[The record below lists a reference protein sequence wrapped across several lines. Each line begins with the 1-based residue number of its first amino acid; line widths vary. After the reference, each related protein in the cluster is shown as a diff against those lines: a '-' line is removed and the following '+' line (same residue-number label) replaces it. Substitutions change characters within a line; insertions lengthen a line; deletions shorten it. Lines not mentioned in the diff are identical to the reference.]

1 MGMNKTCQ
9 DVILERTRL
18 LSVQNRRGNDHSLKQ
33 CLISVSGT
41 NRHWYSS
48 STETK
53 IRAVLHNKKLR
64 ETKLF
69 EYVDIPKWSFA
80 TVCSYKNRILT
91 QKYKEQSI
99 TYCKQPADFTRSSTP
114 FSILFSRNIWEQVRD
129 NWKKSGNK
137 QEKKSKKEK
146 RNCKIL
152 GVSSMD
158 WGWQKAV
165 RSNRSAKLGPWFVL
179 DSYRF
184 ISMKLL
190 L

>member
-18 LSVQNRRGNDHSLKQ
+18 LSVQNRRGNYHSLKQ
-33 CLISVSGT
+33 CLINVSGT

-69 EYVDIPKWSFA
+69 EYVDIPKWSLA

-99 TYCKQPADFTRSSTP
+99 TYCKQPADFTRSWTP

-137 QEKKSKKEK
+137 QEKKSKNGKK
-146 RNCKIL
+146 KLQNSRRFFYGL
-152 GVSSMD
+152 GM
-158 WGWQKAV
+158 
-165 RSNRSAKLGPWFVL
+165 AK
-179 DSYRF
+179 SC
-184 ISMKLL
+184 
-190 L
+190 

>member
-1 MGMNKTCQ
+1 MLGTNVESNLHTFQ
-9 DVILERTRL
+9 VFNFDRDLGLNGYEQN
-18 LSVQNRRGNDHSLKQ
+18 LSRCHFRANPVTECPNRRGNDHSLKQ
-33 CLISVSGT
+33 CLISISGT

-114 FSILFSRNIWEQVRD
+114 FSILFSRNIREQVRD

-137 QEKKSKKEK
+137 QEKKTKNVKKK
-146 RNCKIL
+146 LHNSRRFFYGL
-152 GVSSMD
+152 GM
-158 WGWQKAV
+158 
-165 RSNRSAKLGPWFVL
+165 AK
-179 DSYRF
+179 SC
-184 ISMKLL
+184 
-190 L
+190 

>member
-33 CLISVSGT
+33 CLISISGT

-129 NWKKSGNK
+129 KWKKSGNK
-137 QEKKSKKEK
+137 QEKKSKNGKK
-146 RNCKIL
+146 KLQNSRRFFYGL
-152 GVSSMD
+152 GM
-158 WGWQKAV
+158 
-165 RSNRSAKLGPWFVL
+165 AK
-179 DSYRF
+179 SC
-184 ISMKLL
+184 
-190 L
+190 